1 MMHVFEDCPKMEH
14 SSLHFQVLF
23 NREESKLHFLVIE
36 LFILKLYMQILS
48 GSVNAKLD
56 IGSPFIRGLCVK
68 FLLLHR
74 KVLQVIPSLSG
85 LKYGEKK
92 KY

>member
-1 MMHVFEDCPKMEH
+1 
-14 SSLHFQVLF
+14 
-23 NREESKLHFLVIE
+23 
-36 LFILKLYMQILS
+36 MQILS
-48 GSVNAKLD
+48 GSVNAELD
-56 IGSPFIRGLCVK
+56 IGSPFIQGLCVK

-74 KVLQVIPSLSG
+74 KVLQVIPSLLG